1 MRRGL
6 LVFVVAALLAA
17 PVAWAQV
24 EERLSVGTYLQG
36 VNAAQ
41 GRYSRALFVVLASPP
56 EYNRGS
62 VGRFGNDGDWVG
74 PPYAATLRPSLGG
87 NSSMEW
93 GIAFEFDTADGFQAI
108 TDNLVHDW
116 PEIERGQVAVQHR
129 LGARTV
135 GTIPAVW
142 SLTRSTFH
150 GAIDAAYEAG
160 IAVPICGGFAMVH
173 LSTLQPSGD
182 SAGGSMG
189 FGDYLVKGSVK
200 PTVWNRQQ
208 LRLAIDGV
216 RVEGPLPATRV
227 TAAARG
233 RRISGRVSDCY
244 GHAVAGARVTL
255 ERRVGRRWARAA
267 SVVVGASGAYAA
279 GVRAAGV
286 YRAVVGA
293 RRSATVRV
301 R

>member
-6 LVFVVAALLAA
+6 FAVVLCALVSAPLAA
-17 PVAWAQV
+17 AQA

-56 EYNRGS
+56 EYNRGAI
-62 VGRFGNDGDWVG
+62 GRFGNDGDWIG
-74 PPYAATLRPSLGG
+74 PPYAATGRPSLGG
-87 NSSMEW
+87 NSSMDW
-93 GIAFEFDTADGFQAI
+93 SIGFEFDTTDPNRAI

-116 PEIERGQVAVQHR
+116 PAIEGASVPVQHR
-129 LGARTV
+129 TGARTL
-135 GTIPAVW
+135 GTIPSVW
-142 SLTRSTFH
+142 SLTRSTFY

-173 LSTLQPSGD
+173 LSTLRPSGD

-189 FGDYLVKGSVK
+189 FGDYLVKGTFK
-200 PTVWNRQQ
+200 PTVWNREQ
-208 LRLAIDGV
+208 LLLAIQGI
-216 RVEGPLPATRV
+216 RIEGPLPASRV

-233 RRISGRVSDCY
+233 RR
-244 GHAVAGARVTL
+244 VAGTVGDCHAHPVTATRVTI
-255 ERRVGRRWARAA
+255 ERRAGRRWVRARAGLT
-267 SVVVGASGAYAA
+267 SGRGAYSVAVRRA
-279 GVRAAGV
+279 GT

-293 RRSATVRV
+293 RRSRAVTVR
-301 R
+301 